1 MYGAGV
7 NLTATPLAKIESKQ
21 PPIIF
26 DPKDFGGEQAAGQIF
41 TVGVRL
47 KTEQVRILRG
57 SRTIRL
63 IKIKF
68 LGSPFRNIGL

>member
-1 MYGAGV
+1 MNGVGV
-7 NLTATPLAKIESKQ
+7 NLTSAPLAKIESKQ

-47 KTEQVRILRG
+47 KTEQV
-57 SRTIRL
+57 
-63 IKIKF
+63 
-68 LGSPFRNIGL
+68 